1 MSDFLVVGGG
11 VVGMM
16 LARELAD
23 SGADVTL
30 VERGQCGQE
39 SSWAGGGIVSP
50 LYPWRYPASITAL
63 ASYAQ
68 DYYPKVTQQLLEET
82 GIDPEFREDGLLLL
96 GVADQQAALDWA
108 AVENRPLEQV
118 DAAFLYDKEPDVA
131 AGFSDALWMP
141 KVASV
146 RTPRLAKALRASV
159 QQHKNI
165 RLLEDTEVHGIYHDE
180 GEVLGVEG
188 KQMIFSARR
197 TILCAGAWTGKLL
210 EKLDVKTAIKPVC
223 GQMIMF
229 KAPPGLINRVVLM
242 NGRYLIPRK
251 DGRILVGSTLE
262 YVGFDK
268 RTTDDALES
277 LRETA
282 FQILP
287 KLRNYEVE
295 HHWSGLR
302 PGSLDGIPLMG
313 AVPNYRNLFTSAGHF
328 RNGLVLAPAAARA
341 MGDLLLKREPEID
354 LAPYSFLEESGF
366 VEESGFSK
374 ES

>member
-1 MSDFLVVGGG
+1 MNDFLLVGGG

-23 SGADVTL
+23 AGADVTL
-30 VERGQCGQE
+30 VERGQCGEE

-68 DYYPKVTQQLLEET
+68 DFYPKFTQQLLEET

-96 GVADQQAALDWA
+96 QVADEQAALAWA
-108 AVENRPLEQV
+108 AEEKRQLEQV

-131 AGFSDALWMP
+131 PGFSSALWMP

-146 RTPRLAKALRASV
+146 RTPRLAKALRASLKRY
-159 QQHKNI
+159 KNI
-165 RLLEDTEVHGIYHDE
+165 RLLENTEVHGIYHDE

-197 TILCAGAWTGKLL
+197 TVLCAGAWTGKLL

-223 GQMIMF
+223 GQMLMF

-242 NGRYLIPRK
+242 KGRYLIPRK
-251 DGRILVGSTLE
+251 DGRILAGSTME

-268 RTTDDALES
+268 QTTQDALES

-282 FQILP
+282 FQLLP
-287 KLRNYEVE
+287 KLRDYEIE
-295 HHWSGLR
+295 KHWAGLR

-313 AVPNYRNLFTSAGHF
+313 EVPNYRNLYTSAGHF
-328 RNGLVLAPAAARA
+328 RNGVVLAPAAARA
-341 MGDLLLKREPEID
+341 MGDLLLKREAEI
-354 LAPYSFLEESGF
+354 AMAAYSFSNEA
-366 VEESGFSK
+366 
-374 ES
+374 

>member
-1 MSDFLVVGGG
+1 MSDFLLVGGG

-16 LARELAD
+16 LARELAAA
-23 SGADVTL
+23 GADVTL

-50 LYPWRYPASITAL
+50 LYPWRYPESITAL

-68 DYYPKVTQQLLEET
+68 AYYPKVTQQLFEET

-96 GVADQQAALDWA
+96 SVADKQAAIDWA
-108 AVENRPLEQV
+108 IAEGRELEQV

-131 AGFSDALWMP
+131 AGFSSALWMP

-146 RTPRLAKALRASV
+146 RTPRLGKALRASL
-159 QQHKNI
+159 QQNKNI
-165 RLLEDTEVHGIYHDE
+165 RLLENTEIHNIYQED

-188 KQMIFSARR
+188 KQMVLSARR
-197 TILCAGAWTGKLL
+197 TVLCAGAWTGKLL

-223 GQMIMF
+223 GQMIVF
-229 KAPPGLINRVVLM
+229 KAPPDLINRVVLM

-251 DGRILVGSTLE
+251 DGRILAGSTME

-268 RTTDDALES
+268 RTTEDALDS

-282 FQILP
+282 YQILP
-287 KLRNYEVE
+287 KLRDYEIE
-295 HHWSGLR
+295 HHWAGLR

-313 AVPNYRNLFTSAGHF
+313 EVPNYRNLYTSAGHF

-341 MGDLLLKREPEID
+341 MGDLLLKREATID
-354 LAPYSFLEESGF
+354 LTPYSFLKESD
-366 VEESGFSK
+366 FSK
-374 ES
+374 EA